1 MSFTAAQ
8 FLQSLLQS
16 ITTYYTATYSSDTDL
31 YELLAMYSAELA
43 SGSVALET
51 VRNNLFVVACENS
64 KLYDNFGTYL
74 QQAKYF
80 EQNYSEDRYVSGS
93 GTFKFTTPAQ
103 YTVSGSTAYVH
114 TGAGVSGSTVQW
126 AAIPAYRKQLDFMM
140 EAAMNG
146 STLYGMTRAAN
157 AFTLVNPDIRELY
170 DLPQWKLK
178 MFSGSATQLS
188 TNVWQFAG
196 TSWRTNLYEGAYATF
211 VSGSAPTNKVV
222 AGHVVIV
229 NNNDTITVG
238 PIYDNNL
245 FFDFRRP

>member
-1 MSFTAAQ
+1 MAFTASQ

-31 YELLAMYSAELA
+31 YELLSMYSAELA
-43 SGSVALET
+43 SGSTALET

-64 KLYDNFGTYL
+64 KLYDNFGTYF

-80 EQNYSEDRYVSGS
+80 EQNYDEDRYVSGS
-93 GTFKFTTPAQ
+93 GMFKFTTPAQ
-103 YTVSGSTAYVH
+103 YTVSGSTTHIH
-114 TGAGVSGSTVQW
+114 TGAGVSGSTIQW
-126 AAIPAYRKQLDFMM
+126 AAIPSYRKQLDFML

-146 STLYGMTRAAN
+146 STLHGITRATN

-178 MFSGSATQLS
+178 TFSDSVTQLS
-188 TNVWQFAG
+188 TNVWQFTG
-196 TSWRTNLYEGAYATF
+196 TSWRANLWAGAHATF
-211 VSGSAPTNKVV
+211 SGSAPTDKVA
-222 AGHVVIV
+222 AGYVVMV
-229 NNNDTITVG
+229 NDNDTITVG

-245 FFDFRRP
+245 LFDFRRP